1 MKLRWAPG
9 SPFVRKVTVTAI
21 EVGLDNRIERM
32 MTDYHKP
39 DSDIID
45 HNPLGKVPAMILDDG
60 DILVD
65 SSVICAY
72 LDSLHDGNKL
82 IPNDPRYRYK
92 VLSLEALADC
102 MTESAINVQ
111 RENSRPAESQSDVV
125 RDKQWGKFERAMDWI
140 NATPSVLE
148 GTLNI
153 GHIAVA
159 TGVGWVEFR
168 MGDTLGDWKS
178 RWGMLGAWYDQVSER
193 PSFQATV
200 PK

>member
-140 NATPSVLE
+140 NATHSVLE
-148 GTLNI
+148 GPLNI

>member
-21 EVGLDNRIERM
+21 EAGLDDRIERM

-45 HNPLGKVPAMILDDG
+45 QNPLGKVPAMILDDG
-60 DILVD
+60 DILID

-72 LDSLHDGNKL
+72 LDSLHDRHKM
-82 IPNDPRYRYK
+82 IPVNPEFRFK
-92 VLSLEALADC
+92 VLSLEALADG

-111 RENSRPAESQSDVV
+111 RERGRPAEGQSDAI

-140 NATPSVLE
+140 NANPRALE
-148 GTLNI
+148 GPLNI
-153 GHIAVA
+153 GHIAIA
-159 TGVGWVEFR
+159 TGIGWVEFR
-168 MGDTLGDWKS
+168 MGDILGDWKS
-178 RWGMLGAWYDQVSER
+178 RWTMLGAWYDQVSKR

>member
-21 EVGLDNRIERM
+21 EVGLDDQIERI
-32 MTDYHKP
+32 MTEYHKP

-60 DILVD
+60 DILVE
-65 SSVICAY
+65 SKVICAY
-72 LDSLHDGNKL
+72 LDSLHDGHKI
-82 IPNDPRYRYK
+82 IPTDPEIRFK
-92 VLSLEALADC
+92 VLSLEALADG

-111 RENSRPAESQSDVV
+111 RERGRPPEGQSDAI

-140 NATPSVLE
+140 NANPRVLE
-148 GTLNI
+148 GPLNI
-153 GHIAVA
+153 GHIAIA
-159 TGVGWVEFR
+159 TGIGWVEFR
-168 MGDTLGDWKS
+168 MSDILGDWKA
-178 RWGMLGAWYDQVSER
+178 RWPMLGAWYDQVSER